1 MAFKRMKFKIK
12 PQAVILAT
20 ILIGAKLGLATP
32 VLIDDFTTTQI
43 DATLSS
49 NSNAH
54 SAIGPGTAGILGGY
68 RVLDDFCVAG
78 CDALTHSNFL
88 ARGAGHNDIVLNNDD
103 FNSASGLVT
112 YSGSVNGPKTTSPGI
127 WDGSIMTSTPTTYG
141 LGGVD
146 LSGAGTNTQIRVLAH
161 TDLTVQ
167 VIATFYDGAGTGFA
181 RAMWTLAGTVGQ
193 TNTELTAHFFDSLG
207 TTNFIYS
214 GTANSAMWTTVGRI
228 TAITF
233 QIDGSASPSSD
244 TNISYFA
251 GDNGPGGGAPEPAS
265 FGMLA
270 GGMGG
275 LIWFAR
281 KNTERKN

>member
-1 MAFKRMKFKIK
+1 MAYKRTISKIK
-12 PQAVILAT
+12 PQVVFLAT

-32 VLIDDFTTTQI
+32 VIIDNFTTTQI

-49 NSNAH
+49 NTNAH
-54 SAIGPGTAGILGGY
+54 STIGPGISGILGGY
-68 RVLDDFCVAG
+68 RVLDDFCVSG

-112 YSGSVNGPKTTSPGI
+112 YSGSANGPAQTGAGA
-127 WDGSIMTSTPTTYG
+127 WDGSTMASTPLTYG
-141 LGGVD
+141 LASVD
-146 LSGAGTNTQIRVLAH
+146 LSGGGTNTQIRVLAH

-167 VIATFYDGAGTGFA
+167 IVATFYVGTGNGFA
-181 RAMWTLAGTVGQ
+181 RAMWTLPGSAVNTS
-193 TNTELTAHFFDSLG
+193 TELTAHFLDGLG

-214 GTANSAMWTTVGRI
+214 GTANSAMWNTVGQI

-233 QIDGSASPSSD
+233 QIDGSSSPSSD
-244 TNISYFA
+244 TNFTYFA
-251 GDNGPGGGAPEPAS
+251 GDAGTVLGAPEPAT

-270 GGMGG
+270 GGFGG
-275 LIWFAR
+275 LMWLAR
-281 KNTERKN
+281 KRATRKS